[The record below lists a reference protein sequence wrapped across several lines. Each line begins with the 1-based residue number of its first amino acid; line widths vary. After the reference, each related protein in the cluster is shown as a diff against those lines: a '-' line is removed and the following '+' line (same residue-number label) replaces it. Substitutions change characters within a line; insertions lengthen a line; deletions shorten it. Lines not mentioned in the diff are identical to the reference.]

1 MKKPVDYDVAEL
13 TPTYR
18 RRIAMHFVDRCFE
31 RGMTRMTY
39 NIALGLN
46 KVAKAMQADPTF
58 KSKVL
63 TLYRE
68 PAWSTK
74 IYQVQYDG
82 SFFYLIFDSRK
93 DGFVTAITQEQ
104 MDERDSKTSSLHSR
118 RKKEKSS

>member
-1 MKKPVDYDVAEL
+1 MNKPVDYEVAKL
-13 TPTYR
+13 TPAYR
-18 RRIAMHFVDRCFE
+18 RRIAMHFVGRCVE

-39 NIALGLN
+39 NIAVNLN
-46 KVAKAMQADPTF
+46 KVARAMQEDPKF

-118 RKKEKSS
+118 RKNQK

>member
-1 MKKPVDYDVAEL
+1 MSKPRDYEVDEL
-13 TPTYR
+13 TPAYR
-18 RRIAMHFVDRCFE
+18 RRIATHFVERCRD

-39 NIALGLN
+39 HIATSLN

-63 TLYRE
+63 ALYRE

-118 RKKEKSS
+118 RKNS

>member
-1 MKKPVDYDVAEL
+1 MNKPVDYEVAKL
-13 TPTYR
+13 PPAYR
-18 RRIAMHFVDRCFE
+18 RRIATHFVQRCHE

-39 NIALGLN
+39 NIAVNLN
-46 KVAKAMQADPTF
+46 KVAKAMQADPKF

-74 IYQVQYDG
+74 IYQVQYDD

-104 MDERDSKTSSLHSR
+104 MDERDSETSSLHSR
-118 RKKEKSS
+118 RKK